1 MTAGV
6 GDQRSNQGHWDDG
19 KIVGTDVYQERSL
32 ARKKHVGGLSWVGT
46 HCLHDSAVGS
56 IIHYRPE
63 INGLR
68 ALAVLPVILF
78 HAGFETFRGGFV
90 GVDVFF
96 VISGYLIT
104 AIILKELQN
113 GEFSLINFYERRAR
127 RILPALFLV
136 IFICVPI
143 TWFLLL
149 PPSLKS
155 FSESLVAVSIFA
167 SNILFWRTSGYFDPA
182 SELKPLLH
190 TWSLSVEEQ
199 FYILFPLFL
208 LFISRMKRHFIAALF
223 AIVLIISLGL
233 AEKNVQIAQSAVFYL
248 LPTRA
253 WELLV
258 GACLSCLIQDT
269 GTAKVGRLNE
279 IVGSGGV
286 LLILISIFAFDRQ
299 TPFPH
304 YALLPTLGTSMVLL
318 CATRDNNVGKLL
330 GNSLLVGIG
339 LISYSAYL
347 WHQPLLAFVKYRAAG
362 ELPDTP
368 LLVFAIV
375 LSFALA
381 YLSWKYVEVPCR
393 VRDNFSRR
401 ALFICSLG
409 GSCFLLVLGLLGHF
423 TSGHQWRYSHQQI
436 EFLDHF
442 DNRFPDWKYA
452 KRENWYANYRIECDS
467 YDISRAWAGNET
479 RLKREIP
486 PHCFTRDK
494 GKWPNAILIWGDSH
508 AQQFYFGLKEVL
520 PSTWQILQIASSG
533 CKPSLLFD
541 AESTDYCDNS
551 NRLAIQTIMEAKPE
565 VVLVGQEKSH
575 NAALMN
581 QIADSLI
588 RYGVKKVIFAGPSPH
603 WKEGGLPVIVAFRLW
618 NNVPLYTKVGLD
630 QKVLIRDK
638 AIKEQFV
645 NANNVKYISLVDYF
659 CGPDGCRVYL
669 GSDVRQGITSYDY
682 GHLTPVASL
691 FFARDVLKD
700 EILM

>member
-1 MTAGV
+1 MPAQMFIESMSSAEKKRV
-6 GDQRSNQGHWDDG
+6 GCLYQG
-19 KIVGTDVYQERSL
+19 GTR
-32 ARKKHVGGLSWVGT
+32 
-46 HCLHDSAVGS
+46 CLPGSAVSS
-56 IIHYRPE
+56 IHCYRPE
-63 INGLR
+63 IDGLR

-90 GVDVFF
+90 GVDIFF

-104 AIILKELQN
+104 AIILKELQS
-113 GEFSLINFYERRAR
+113 GEFSLIKFYERRAR

-136 IFICVPI
+136 IFTCMPI
-143 TWFLLL
+143 AWFLLL
-149 PPSLKS
+149 PPSMKS

-208 LFISRMKRHFIAALF
+208 LFLSKMKRRFIAALF
-223 AIVLIISLGL
+223 AVVLIISMGL
-233 AEKNVQIAQSAVFYL
+233 AEKNVQIAQSAAFYL

-258 GACLSCLIQDT
+258 GACLSCLVQDT
-269 GTAKVGRLNE
+269 GTARVRVGWLNE

-330 GNSLLVGIG
+330 GNSLWVGIG

-347 WHQPLLAFVKYRAAG
+347 WHQPLLAFVKYGAAG

-368 LLVFAIV
+368 LLVFAVV

-381 YLSWKYVEVPCR
+381 YFSWKYVEVPCR
-393 VRDNFSRR
+393 VRNNFSRT
-401 ALFICSLG
+401 AVFICSLG
-409 GSCFLLVLGLLGHF
+409 GSCFLLILGLLGHF
-423 TSGHQWRYSHQQI
+423 TSGHQWRYSHQQTV
-436 EFLDHF
+436 FLDHF

-452 KRENWYANYRIECDS
+452 KRENWYANYRIECDL

-494 GKWPNAILIWGDSH
+494 EKWPNAILIWGDSH

-551 NRLAIQTIMEAKPE
+551 NQLAIQTIMEAKPE

-575 NAALMN
+575 NAAVMN
-581 QIADSLI
+581 QIADALI
-588 RYGVKKVIFAGPSPH
+588 GHGVKKVIFVGPSPH
-603 WKEGGLPVIVAFRLW
+603 WREGGLPVIVAFRLW

-630 QKVLIRDK
+630 QKILIRDK
-638 AIKEQFV
+638 TIKEQFI
-645 NANNVKYISLVDYF
+645 NTSNVKYISLVDYF

-669 GSDVRQGITSYDY
+669 GSDVREGITSYDY

-691 FFARDVLKD
+691 SFARDVLKS